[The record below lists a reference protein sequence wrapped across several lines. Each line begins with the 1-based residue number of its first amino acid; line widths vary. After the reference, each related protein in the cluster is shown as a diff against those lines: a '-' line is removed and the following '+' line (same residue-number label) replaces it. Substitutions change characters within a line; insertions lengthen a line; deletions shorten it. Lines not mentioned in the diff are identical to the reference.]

1 MVSLFRGLYCD
12 ISLICYVWPTQNQKA
27 LKKTNLK
34 FEELAREEFVYTGQ
48 IVYGESVDDE
58 SVSSQDDI
66 EAVVDIKM
74 NGEKGEK

>member
-1 MVSLFRGLYCD
+1 
-12 ISLICYVWPTQNQKA
+12 